1 MKETSMYAFKI
12 ALVFTLFL
20 TSCSDKDQATV
31 MEEKTE
37 AHLWKLVTAWPPNLP
52 VNHEVTEEFAK
63 DIELMSN
70 GKLKVKVFNAG
81 ELIPGL
87 QVFDAVSQGAVQM
100 GFAASYYWSGKIPA
114 SQIFTVVPFGMTEKG
129 SLAWIKFG
137 GGLKLWRELY
147 EPFGVI
153 PYPMGSTGVQMGGWF
168 NKKINSMEDIQ
179 GLKMRIPGLGGK
191 VIAKAGGNPIL
202 LSAAEVYTALER
214 GTIDATE
221 WVGPLHDKRFGL
233 DRIAKYYYYPGWHEP
248 GPQMEM
254 IINQKA
260 WDRLSEPL
268 QKIVEACIAKSGLT
282 LSTKNEA
289 ENAKALQQIIDEGR
303 VELVRFPDN
312 VLENLKNLNT
322 QVLEEEATKDE
333 GFRKVLESYQK
344 FQDLYAPY
352 EAVTNK
358 AYDES
363 RDIKSK

>member
-1 MKETSMYAFKI
+1 
-12 ALVFTLFL
+12 
-20 TSCSDKDQATV
+20 
-31 MEEKTE
+31 
-37 AHLWKLVTAWPPNLP
+37 
-52 VNHEVTEEFAK
+52 
-63 DIELMSN
+63 
-70 GKLKVKVFNAG
+70 
-81 ELIPGL
+81 
-87 QVFDAVSQGAVQM
+87 
-100 GFAASYYWSGKIPA
+100 
-114 SQIFTVVPFGMTEKG
+114 
-129 SLAWIKFG
+129 
-137 GGLKLWRELY
+137 
-147 EPFGVI
+147 
-153 PYPMGSTGVQMGGWF
+153 MGGWF

-322 QVLEEEATKDE
+322 QVLEEEAAKDE

-363 RDIKSK
+363 REIKSK